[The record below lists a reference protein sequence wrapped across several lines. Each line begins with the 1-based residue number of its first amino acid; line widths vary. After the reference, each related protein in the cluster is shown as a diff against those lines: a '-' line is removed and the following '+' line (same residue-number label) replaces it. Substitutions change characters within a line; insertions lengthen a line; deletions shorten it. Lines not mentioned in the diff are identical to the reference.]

1 MWNRLLYLLL
11 TIRSAVSNP
20 EAFKKPT
27 CTDWYLHN
35 VLKGLFLMF
44 KCGPFLWIILLFFS
58 FSLVYFLFFFLVI
71 FAKHLVSPVHPIK
84 FIFTVHTHHM
94 NTKTNARSICPK
106 MSGVSALRGATCLQ
120 RSIELP
126 KHHIY
131 FEKRQASRFSFCF
144 LFLLNLSTVRKWNHK
159 RLLRKANTDVE
170 FNHHNLS
177 T

>member
-1 MWNRLLYLLL
+1 M
-11 TIRSAVSNP
+11 
-20 EAFKKPT
+20 
-27 CTDWYLHN
+27 
-35 VLKGLFLMF
+35 LKGLFLMF

-58 FSLVYFLFFFLVI
+58 FSLVYFLFFFLVSYKVRYKVQNTLYRQLTKG
-71 FAKHLVSPVHPIK
+71 AMEIK
-84 FIFTVHTHHM
+84 FIFTVNTHHM

-106 MSGVSALRGATCLQ
+106 MSGVLALRGATCLQ
-120 RSIELP
+120 KSIELP

-131 FEKRQASRFSFCF
+131 LFKRQASRFSFCF

-159 RLLRKANTDVE
+159 RLLRNANTDVG